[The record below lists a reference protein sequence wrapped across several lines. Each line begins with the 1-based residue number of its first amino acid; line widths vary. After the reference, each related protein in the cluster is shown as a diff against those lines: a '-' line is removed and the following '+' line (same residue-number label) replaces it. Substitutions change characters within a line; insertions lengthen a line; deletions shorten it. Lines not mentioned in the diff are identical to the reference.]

1 MGLGTR
7 DNQKR
12 EEEESEKR
20 NMKHHLRE
28 DVGKNYD
35 LDLLLLSARSRKN
48 DVTSDV
54 CWRLSVA
61 HDWESRMAEEGS
73 CTLKKASWPSR
84 R

>member
-54 CWRLSVA
+54 
-61 HDWESRMAEEGS
+61 
-73 CTLKKASWPSR
+73 
-84 R
+84 